1 MPRVLPFRVRTPLV
15 RSASAVFSLVVVV
28 VVVETGFI
36 TTTGAAERYMAHPP
50 DFFVLFSSSPL
61 YLFCFVFRALFA
73 RLQMGTAED
82 GHKAIKALNGIEIQG

>member
-1 MPRVLPFRVRTPLV
+1 M
-15 RSASAVFSLVVVV
+15 
-28 VVVETGFI
+28 VVETGFI

-50 DFFVLFSSSPL
+50 DFFVLFSFSPL